1 MVSATESMASPEE
14 ADLHRWV
21 AVQSYRKEEKGWMI
35 LPGDGLHVVEKD
47 KVREKRE
54 ETGTTLACVNCTL
67 YILRVLV

>member
-1 MVSATESMASPEE
+1 MVAATESMASPEE

-21 AVQSYRKEEKGWMI
+21 AVQSYRKEEKGWI

-54 ETGTTLACVNCTL
+54 GTGTTLCTL
-67 YILRVLV
+67 YTVQLPHAE